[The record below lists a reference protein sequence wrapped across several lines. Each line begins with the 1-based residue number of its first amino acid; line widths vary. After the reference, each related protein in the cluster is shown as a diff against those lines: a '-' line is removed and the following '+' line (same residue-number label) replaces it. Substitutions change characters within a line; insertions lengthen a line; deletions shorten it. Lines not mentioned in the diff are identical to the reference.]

1 MPLGIKVY
9 VDFVFKKTFGS
20 PENSVALIGLLNAI
34 LELPR
39 PITDVT
45 IQNPF
50 SYQEFENAK
59 VVVLDVKARDS
70 AGRIFNVEMQIAI
83 HPGLLQRMMFYAS
96 EMYTDQLAE
105 GDDYTQLNTTISI
118 CLLTRTLFSDSRQAH
133 HRFEMMDAESGR
145 KLDRAV
151 EVHTVEL
158 GKFDF
163 DETTLSNAS
172 SLARWAWLI
181 LNAHN
186 YTADELR
193 RMFPELAFQRAIGC
207 LESIS
212 SKTEDKTMHDQRE
225 KAQRDYDWM
234 LSTARRQGIE
244 EGIEQG
250 IEQGIERGIEQGIE
264 KGIEQG
270 REEGAIIGAIQA
282 LQQILG
288 DSISGVDTLAAEP
301 IKELQTK
308 LAQLQSRVR
317 SRLSS

>member
-1 MPLGIKVY
+1 
-9 VDFVFKKTFGS
+9 
-20 PENSVALIGLLNAI
+20 
-34 LELPR
+34 
-39 PITDVT
+39 
-45 IQNPF
+45 
-50 SYQEFENAK
+50 
-59 VVVLDVKARDS
+59 
-70 AGRIFNVEMQIAI
+70 
-83 HPGLLQRMMFYAS
+83 
-96 EMYTDQLAE
+96 
-105 GDDYTQLNTTISI
+105 
-118 CLLTRTLFSDSRQAH
+118 
-133 HRFEMMDAESGR
+133 MDAESGR

>member
-9 VDFVFKKTFGS
+9 VDFVFKKMFGS
-20 PENSVALIGLLNAI
+20 PENSTALIGLLNAI

-59 VVVLDVKARDS
+59 VIVLDVKAKDS

-83 HPGLLQRMMFYAS
+83 HPGLLQRLMYYAS
-96 EMYTDQLAE
+96 EMYTNQLAE

-118 CLLTRTLFSDSRQAH
+118 CLLTRALFSDSNQAH
-133 HRFEMMDAESGR
+133 HRFEMIDAESGR

-151 EVHTVEL
+151 EVQTVEL

-163 DETTLSNAS
+163 DELTISKAS
-172 SLARWAWLI
+172 PLARWAWLI
-181 LNAHN
+181 LNAHK
-186 YTADELR
+186 YTAEELR
-193 RMFPELAFQRAIGC
+193 SLFPELAFQRAIGC

-212 SKTEDKTMHDQRE
+212 SKTEDKIMHDQRE

-234 LSTARRQGIE
+234 LSTARKQGIE

-250 IEQGIERGIEQGIE
+250 IEQGVE
-264 KGIEQG
+264 KGIEKG

-288 DSISGVDTLAAEP
+288 ESISAGDTLAAESFT
-301 IKELQTK
+301 ELQAK
-308 LAQLQSRVR
+308 LADLQSRVR
-317 SRLSS
+317 SRLKS

>member
-9 VDFVFKKTFGS
+9 VDFVFKKMFGS
-20 PENSVALIGLLNAI
+20 PENTVALIGLLNSS
-34 LELPR
+34 LELPQ

-59 VVVLDVKARDS
+59 AVVLDVKAKDS
-70 AGRIFNVEMQIAI
+70 SGRIFNVEMQIAI
-83 HPGLLQRMMFYAS
+83 HPGLLQRMMYYAS
-96 EMYTDQLAE
+96 EMYTDQLSE

-118 CLLTRTLFSDSRQAH
+118 CLLTGMLYPESDQAH

-158 GKFDF
+158 RKFGF
-163 DETTLSNAS
+163 DEMTISNAS
-172 SLARWAWLI
+172 PLARWSWMI
-181 LNAHN
+181 LNAHK
-186 YTADELR
+186 YTAEELR
-193 RMFPELAFQRAIGC
+193 NLFPELAFQRAITC

-212 SKTEDKTMHDQRE
+212 SKTEDKIMHDQRE

-234 LSTARRQGIE
+234 LSTARKQGIE
-244 EGIEQG
+244 EGRE
-250 IEQGIERGIEQGIE
+250 E
-264 KGIEQG
+264 G

-288 DSISGVDTLAAEP
+288 DSISGLEMLAAEP
-301 IKELQTK
+301 LTGLQARLAELQ
-308 LAQLQSRVR
+308 ARVR
-317 SRLSS
+317 SRLGS

>member
-1 MPLGIKVY
+1 MMPLGIKVY
-9 VDFVFKKTFGS
+9 VDFVFKKMFGT

-39 PITDVT
+39 PITHVT

-59 VVVLDVKARDS
+59 VVVLDVKAIDS

-83 HPGLLQRMMFYAS
+83 HPGLLQRMMYYAS

-118 CLLTRTLFSDSRQAH
+118 CLLTRSLFSDSNQAH

-158 GKFDF
+158 QKFQI
-163 DETTLSNAS
+163 DEMTISYAS
-172 SLARWAWLI
+172 PMARWAWLI
-181 LNAHN
+181 LNAHK
-186 YTADELR
+186 YTAEELR
-193 RMFPELAFQRAIGC
+193 RLFPELAFQRAIGC

-212 SKTEDKTMHDQRE
+212 SKTEDKIMHDQRE

-234 LSTARRQGIE
+234 LSTARKQGIEQGIEQGRQEGRE

-250 IEQGIERGIEQGIE
+250 IE
-264 KGIEQG
+264 KG
-270 REEGAIIGAIQA
+270 REEGTLIGAIQA

-288 DSISGVDTLAAEP
+288 DSISEVDTLAAESLAG
-301 IKELQTK
+301 LQVK
-308 LAQLQSRVR
+308 LADLQSRVR